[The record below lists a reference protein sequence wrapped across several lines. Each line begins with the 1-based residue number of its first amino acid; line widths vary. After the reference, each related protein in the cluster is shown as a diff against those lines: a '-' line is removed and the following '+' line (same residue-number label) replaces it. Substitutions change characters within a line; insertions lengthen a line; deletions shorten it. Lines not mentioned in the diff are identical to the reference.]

1 VDAGGQPVKSAL
13 ALAALLAACAGC
25 VAPPTTTYV
34 WCGYEE
40 SLYRM
45 YLETADYDAAAEAQR
60 LAVEV
65 ERAQI
70 EGLPVAPGV
79 HAHLAMLCDRA
90 GDAAGAEAHLRAEK
104 AAFPES
110 AVFVD
115 GLLARMRR

>member
-1 VDAGGQPVKSAL
+1 VDVPREAVRFAL
-13 ALAALLAACAGC
+13 ALAALVAAAGC
-25 VAPPTTTYV
+25 VTPPRTMYA

-45 YLETADYDAAAEAQR
+45 YVETGDFDAAVEAQR

-65 ERAQI
+65 ERAQL
-70 EGLPVAPGV
+70 EGRDVAPGV
-79 HAHLAMLCDRA
+79 HAHLAMLCARM

-115 GLLARMRR
+115 GLLARMGR